1 MSASCDLATHVRH
14 QRVRHAPACRPLG
27 SRPKLVSQ
35 KGNATWLSLREVM
48 VAEDVL
54 LQSTFPVLPAGAS
67 SGPPPFDWWP
77 TQTSRKGDGD
87 PLGPHVIERGGI
99 QSNSRGRSLAD
110 EALHREA
117 VEKHLFE
124 SEKTSVRRDQSE
136 LNQSI
141 TTSFLPAKTNLSH
154 DSQRRSRSIG
164 IFVSPR
170 QEKTTSNY
178 SKEKTTAFPRS
189 CRHVHPCCCLRFR
202 KPATATSLCTPMLSH
217 GHENLLIDCG
227 EDLLSNDLLPSSS
240 ALLF

>member
-1 MSASCDLATHVRH
+1 MAPSLSRDSLSLHNTATSTTGRHCDCGTSTKNCRIETKRACRNNNGQSGSVERRANGAAPKPGPSGSPSAHGGRMSASCDLATHVRH
-14 QRVRHAPACRPLG
+14 QRVRQALACRPLG

-141 TTSFLPAKTNLSH
+141 TTEMRTPDWVKDL
-154 DSQRRSRSIG
+154 
-164 IFVSPR
+164 R
-170 QEKTTSNY
+170 Q
-178 SKEKTTAFPRS
+178 
-189 CRHVHPCCCLRFR
+189 
-202 KPATATSLCTPMLSH
+202 
-217 GHENLLIDCG
+217 
-227 EDLLSNDLLPSSS
+227 
-240 ALLF
+240 